1 MGRRFFFGEAAD
13 GGGAGVLNVGEG
25 DADVA
30 GERGFDG
37 FVDLGFDFQRFGVG
51 EAGFGVLR
59 FKANLRF
66 GAVLLQLNE
75 IFWGFVIG
83 RAENE
88 L

>member
-1 MGRRFFFGEAAD
+1 MSGKNFGLGLRFFFGEAAD

-59 FKANLRF
+59 FKANFALWR
-66 GAVLLQLNE
+66 GPLA
-75 IFWGFVIG
+75 
-83 RAENE
+83 AE
-88 L
+88 